1 MNVCKTMKKIAK
13 MCVAMLIGVLFGV
26 APAVAQN
33 VDAESLWERGNT
45 LYTAGDYNG
54 ALVVYD
60 SIQKQGLV
68 SAKLFYNMGNANFK
82 SGKIGEAILYYN
94 KAQKL
99 APADGDVAYNLAY
112 ANSFVKDKINLV
124 PEFFLKTWLG
134 KVGDLMSSDA
144 WAVGLLVA
152 LAVALA
158 AGLVYALGARRRV
171 RKGGFVVCLVAGV
184 LTLAMVCFA
193 AAERRQ
199 ILDCSEAVVVSS
211 AAAVKSSPDRTSK
224 DIFILHEG
232 TKVKVLDTYG
242 AWNEIRIADGNEG
255 WISSSAI
262 LPID

>member
-1 MNVCKTMKKIAK
+1 MKRTI
-13 MCVAMLIGVLFGV
+13 LTYLTLLLGVLVG
-26 APAVAQN
+26 ATSAKAQTI
-33 VDAESLWERGNT
+33 DTDTLWQRAGT

-54 ALVVYD
+54 ALMVYD
-60 SIQKQGLV
+60 SISGAGWA
-68 SAKLFYNMGNANFK
+68 SAKLFYNMGNAYFK

-99 APADGDVAYNLAY
+99 APADSDVAYNLAY
-112 ANSFVKDKINLV
+112 ANSFVKDKIEVV
-124 PEFFLKTWLG
+124 PEFFLNEWFSALG
-134 KVGDLMSSDA
+134 NTMSSDS
-144 WAVGLLVA
+144 WAILSLVA
-152 LAVALA
+152 LALTLTF
-158 AGLVYALGARRRV
+158 GLVYLLGAKRRV
-171 RKGGFVVCLVAGV
+171 RKGGFVVALVAAVVMLITGG
-184 LTLAMVCFA
+184 FA
-193 AAERRQ
+193 AAERRD

-262 LPID
+262 IVID